1 MGLVREIDTYPILET
16 WLVLE
21 AIDREAPGL
30 VLVAVRVRVRH
41 DRRGLLCHTTG
52 ERILLRYRR
61 VGDDLVVA
69 RVLPDV
75 RVVERLRSP
84 SHTVMGLLQCLRLQ
98 ARTPCAC
105 EVKIPSTYRP
115 LCTLGDLCD
124 EGVLVDLRLEHVDF
138 GRGPAN
144 EGAIGVFRP
153 RMALAGACAPGQ
165 PLAGK
170 EGQNAA
176 VSLVAVDRR
185 RHRLSVHSLVR
196 DSADVAGVVRVRPL
210 RMRTSAPR
218 QNSSEAEAEAQRDG
232 RQVAKANGRIVS
244 TTSNAERV
252 ARLRRRT
259 MPSRD
264 APYPAR
270 PRFPIVQTAGQSP
283 RMLFTPGSETFVS
296 MYPPVKQ
303 NLFHVD
309 IIPRRRQEPLE
320 AVARAAGAVSG
331 TLTALIVQI
340 VRLLLRQRDDQV
352 PALGGDSLGVVPL

>member
-1 MGLVREIDTYPILET
+1 MRLGTYPILET
-16 WLVLE
+16 RLVLK
-21 AIDREAPGL
+21 AINREAPGL

-41 DRRGLLCHTTG
+41 DRRSLLCNTAS

-84 SHTVMGLLQCLRLQ
+84 SHTVMGLRQYLRLP

-115 LCTLGDLCD
+115 LCTLGNLCD
-124 EGVLVDLRLEHVDF
+124 KGVLVDLRLEHVDL
-138 GRGPAN
+138 RCRPAN

-185 RHRLSVHSLVR
+185 RRRLSVHSLVR

-232 RQVAKANGRIVS
+232 RRVQGASERIVS
-244 TTSNAERV
+244 NKQCRKSGQTAATYHALEGRTVPSSAQVSHRPDGGPEPENVVHAGKRDV
-252 ARLRRRT
+252 RL
-259 MPSRD
+259 D
-264 APYPAR
+264 VPAR
-270 PRFPIVQTAGQSP
+270 
-283 RMLFTPGSETFVS
+283 
-296 MYPPVKQ
+296 
-303 NLFHVD
+303 
-309 IIPRRRQEPLE
+309 E
-320 AVARAAGAVSG
+320 AE
-331 TLTALIVQI
+331 L
-340 VRLLLRQRDDQV
+340 V
-352 PALGGDSLGVVPL
+352 PCRHHS